1 MAWPKSQRISQLR
14 FQSLTHAPA
23 LLTRGLLERQLADAN
38 VPPAIL
44 HREMVTFYLQQIS
57 ALHKALQNDAEATRQ
72 DHCSNVVIRIGLP
85 WSVNLLT
92 SKLFHNRSFCDVL
105 LAGFTGHASPSCNHI
120 ARNARPPLTPQRAQ
134 FSLQSLAVA
143 MISRCTHR
151 CTRCLLTVLTLRNS
165 RFNSSWESLSELRP
179 V

>member
-57 ALHKALQNDAEATRQ
+57 ALHKALQNDAEATQ
-72 DHCSNVVIRIGLP
+72 DHCSNVVIRIGSLGA
-85 WSVNLLT
+85 SISLRA
-92 SKLFHNRSFCDVL
+92 SYSIIARSAMCSSP
-105 LAGFTGHASPSCNHI
+105 ASPVMPRRAAITSPETP
-120 ARNARPPLTPQRAQ
+120 ARR
-134 FSLQSLAVA
+134 
-143 MISRCTHR
+143 
-151 CTRCLLTVLTLRNS
+151 
-165 RFNSSWESLSELRP
+165 
-179 V
+179 